1 MVRFYRPCKVQFFH
15 GGVKAFVSLCRELHR
30 SEAVDIEVVTAAPI
44 QVQRIEA
51 FGATHCP
58 TYCAWQE
65 VILRFVSAST
75 SGKARTRIK
84 HRRDGAVTIT
94 DEYQTHV
101 VATEADLLDFI
112 RAQLAASPCD
122 CLLVDADELV
132 NESSAVGPP
141 VFTVCL
147 RSGRPL
153 PVGCAAHALCQLS
166 LGALC
171 AVLPPKLRLIAIVQ
185 NVHFVPFG
193 PVRWTAHCW
202 SLVFRLGAVRCLWR
216 SAGSR
221 PCKRPQ

>member
-1 MVRFYRPCKVQFFH
+1 
-15 GGVKAFVSLCRELHR
+15 
-30 SEAVDIEVVTAAPI
+30 
-44 QVQRIEA
+44 
-51 FGATHCP
+51 
-58 TYCAWQE
+58 
-65 VILRFVSAST
+65 
-75 SGKARTRIK
+75 
-84 HRRDGAVTIT
+84 VTIT

-153 PVGCAAHALCQLS
+153 PAGCAAHALCQLS

-193 PVRWTAHCW
+193 PVRWTHG
-202 SLVFRLGAVRCLWR
+202 RLCSDWARCGAFGAVQ
-216 SAGSR
+216 AVGR

>member
-141 VFTVCL
+141 VFTVLLTIWPPTPCGL
-147 RSGRPL
+147 RSACTVSAFSRRAMRRTPAEAEADRNSAERPL
-153 PVGCAAHALCQLS
+153 RAVRTGAVDSALLVACVS
-166 LGALC
+166 IGRC
-171 AVLPPKLRLIAIVQ
+171 AVPLAQCRQ
-185 NVHFVPFG
+185 
-193 PVRWTAHCW
+193 
-202 SLVFRLGAVRCLWR
+202 
-216 SAGSR
+216 
-221 PCKRPQ
+221 